1 MIDLRPYMNEQPE
14 KCTKFDFL
22 PKLLDRFR
30 NLNLRHIFVVDIYN
44 GKCVGVINRGDLFTY
59 MPL

>member
-1 MIDLRPYMNEQPE
+1 MNEQPE